1 MTRVGKVKADRTA
14 RLPGSDQVS
23 ADPVGADRVG
33 SAAVPGT
40 YAEDHCALDWQLMTA
55 GVYGPIVAIAL
66 FAAALTADVQALN
79 WVAIAI
85 VFLTAAWWAS
95 GGGAWLRYVRP
106 VGIRLDSAGVRI
118 GGARRAERGQVRARQ
133 AVVPRQYS
141 QVFSCPWSGVLG
153 IGVTTD
159 DDVLRRMRRHAY
171 RGRRPTPLGNL
182 ATPFMRAALVIWVDQ
197 DQAKL
202 PEIRQASMAAWSS
215 DTAPGFHQ
223 PVWAVPT
230 RRPAE
235 LAAALSLLP
244 LPAGA
249 IRDPEEL
256 TGPDSPVADWPAS

>member
-1 MTRVGKVKADRTA
+1 M
-14 RLPGSDQVS
+14 
-23 ADPVGADRVG
+23 
-33 SAAVPGT
+33 PGT

-159 DDVLRRMRRHAY
+159 DDVLRR
-171 RGRRPTPLGNL
+171 GR
-182 ATPFMRAALVIWVDQ
+182 A
-197 DQAKL
+197 DQASG
-202 PEIRQASMAAWSS
+202 R
-215 DTAPGFHQ
+215 TRGG
-223 PVWAVPT
+223 PVP
-230 RRPAE
+230 
-235 LAAALSLLP
+235 AAAARRCHQGPGGADRSGLSRRRLARVVEVGRAVTKAVWVPEYLAWRYADRR
-244 LPAGA
+244 AG
-249 IRDPEEL
+249 
-256 TGPDSPVADWPAS
+256 